1 MVGKR
6 RAKAEAGR
14 VGKCRATAEEGLEKE
29 RLQEKRVRKGRTTGD
44 RGLGNEEL
52 LQRDGYEKRLLS
64 LIIADGG
71 LGK

>member
-1 MVGKR
+1 MEK
-6 RAKAEAGR
+6 
-14 VGKCRATAEEGLEKE
+14 EGLQQKKGWKKKGYKK
-29 RLQEKRVRKGRTTGD
+29 RRVRKGRTTGD